1 MLSRFARGSRRLLL
15 AYALGAATNAMS
27 AEGAAAP
34 HVDVYGPTVCLAC
47 IDWADHLRENGF
59 SASFHGTEDMA
70 ALKRRLKVPADV
82 QSVLTATVGGY
93 FIEGHV
99 PAEDIRQLL
108 KEKPKARG
116 LAVPGQPRGAPGFEK
131 SAPFCERGCTILDTV
146 NTEEVARREL
156 YDTLLVAPD
165 GKTSIWARH

>member
-1 MLSRFARGSRRLLL
+1 MLTRGCLLL
-15 AYALGAATNAMS
+15 VACWLASQGAF
-27 AEGAAAP
+27 AADKGSTPP
-34 HVDVYGPTVCLAC
+34 HVDIYGPKVCLAC
-47 IDWADHLRENGF
+47 IDWADHLRDNGF
-59 SASFHGTEDMA
+59 SATFHGTEDMA
-70 ALKRRLKVPADV
+70 AVKRRLKVPPDV
-82 QSVLTATVGGY
+82 ESVLTATVAGY

-99 PAEDIRQLL
+99 PADDIKQLL

-146 NTEEVARREL
+146 NTEEVVRREL
-156 YDTLLVAPD
+156 YDTLLVAPN

>member
-1 MLSRFARGSRRLLL
+1 MRRTLLWCATCLLVARAAL
-15 AYALGAATNAMS
+15 AAGDAAKP
-27 AEGAAAP
+27 P
-34 HVDVYGPTVCLAC
+34 HVDIFGPTVCLAC
-47 IDWADHLRENGF
+47 IDWADHLRDNGF
-59 SASFHGTEDMA
+59 TANFHGTEDMA
-70 ALKRRLKVPADV
+70 AVKRRLKVPAEV
-82 QSVLTATVGGY
+82 ESVLTATVAGY

-99 PAEDIRQLL
+99 PAEDIKQLL

-146 NTEEVARREL
+146 NTEEVVRREL
-156 YDTLLVAPD
+156 YDTLLVAPN